1 MKAHTSKKNNFT
13 FLLPLYLGL
22 AYIVGILYFALLTP
36 YMTFTDIFEKL
47 SFIQAN
53 QEWLFVIYFFIY
65 VVFGVVL
72 ALFSLSLFKKFS
84 DTLLNRFALAMGLFW
99 SLAVIFSGM
108 IYTVGIPYIAELFA
122 QDPSNALIVWQ
133 TVELISDSLG
143 GGTEILGGIW
153 MLCISVLALR
163 EKLFSKFFNYLGLV
177 VGVSG
182 VLSTIPNAEIF
193 QMIFGLTQIVWFIW
207 MSKILCGLVKK
218 N

>member
-1 MKAHTSKKNNFT
+1 
-13 FLLPLYLGL
+13 
-22 AYIVGILYFALLTP
+22 
-36 YMTFTDIFEKL
+36 
-47 SFIQAN
+47 
-53 QEWLFVIYFFIY
+53 
-65 VVFGVVL
+65 
-72 ALFSLSLFKKFS
+72 
-84 DTLLNRFALAMGLFW
+84 MGLFW

-122 QDPSNALIVWQ
+122 EDPSNALIVWQ

-163 EKLFSKFFNYLGLV
+163 EKLFPKFFNYLGIV

-207 MSKILCGLVKK
+207 MSKILCGFVKK
-218 N
+218 K